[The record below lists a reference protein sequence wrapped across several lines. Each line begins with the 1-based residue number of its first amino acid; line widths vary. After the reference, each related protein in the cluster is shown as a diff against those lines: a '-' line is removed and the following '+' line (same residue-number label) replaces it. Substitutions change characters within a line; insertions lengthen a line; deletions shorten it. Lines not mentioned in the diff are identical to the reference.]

1 MIAQQAE
8 LENSEPP
15 LFRNTEDLRTE
26 MCSDFMQAVPI
37 AVTALLPLSLLPF
50 FGILTADKT
59 AAAYFNDTQALF
71 LGSFIL
77 ALAVEK

>member
-1 MIAQQAE
+1 
-8 LENSEPP
+8 
-15 LFRNTEDLRTE
+15 
-26 MCSDFMQAVPI
+26 MQAVPI